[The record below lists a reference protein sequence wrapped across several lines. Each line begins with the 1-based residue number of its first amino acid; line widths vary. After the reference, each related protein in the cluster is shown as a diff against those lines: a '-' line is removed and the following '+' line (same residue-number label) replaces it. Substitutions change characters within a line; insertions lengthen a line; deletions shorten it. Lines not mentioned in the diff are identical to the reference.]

1 MLISIISTLLAA
13 AYALLEAGIP
23 LASYPVSEDEYR
35 RLMSSCI
42 NEGNEEPFL
51 NMHYRSLVNRLE
63 TVLQVWREAAETAE
77 P

>member
-1 MLISIISTLLAA
+1 
-13 AYALLEAGIP
+13 
-23 LASYPVSEDEYR
+23 
-35 RLMSSCI
+35 MSSCI